1 MSTNPQGV
9 HLVGSGSLEVPE
21 GRPLFEPGPL
31 ATEGPPGYMGRGRA
45 RNLNKI
51 APLHTIRSISLRGIA
66 PPNQN

>member
-9 HLVGSGSLEVPE
+9 HLVGSGSLKVPG

-31 ATEGPPGYMGRGRA
+31 ATGPPPSYMGRGRA

-51 APLHTIRSISLRGIA
+51 APLRMIRSIALRAVRA
-66 PPNQN
+66 PDQN